1 MVKPKKARS
10 FKISKLKNPSE
21 VTRICDLLKCPAPRH
36 HSFKLDSKLKYL
48 NSDQLPLSKHSK
60 FGYFKSA
67 PTNVEQKPDGLMT
80 KIITFIKPK
89 GRKQYICY
97 FLQIKS

>member
-48 NSDQLPLSKHSK
+48 NSDQLPLSKRSK
-60 FGYFKSA
+60 LWYSKSA
-67 PTNVEQKPDGLMT
+67 PINVK
-80 KIITFIKPK
+80 
-89 GRKQYICY
+89 
-97 FLQIKS
+97 

>member
-36 HSFKLDSKLKYL
+36 HSFKLDSKLKSTQVSCPCQNISNWGTPNLLQLML
-48 NSDQLPLSKHSK
+48 N
-60 FGYFKSA
+60 KS
-67 PTNVEQKPDGLMT
+67 QMD
-80 KIITFIKPK
+80 
-89 GRKQYICY
+89 
-97 FLQIKS
+97 